1 MDYARRAPRA
11 NELSDHGSIVL
22 GWLTKLAVVIT
33 FVGLALFD
41 TIAIGAARLGGTDDA
56 NNAASAASQSYWS
69 THNVNSAYQAALE
82 SLPSGSETIPAK
94 TFLIHSDGSVS
105 LVLFRTVNTLVARH
119 IGFLKQYTRVV
130 EHGEA
135 PPPTL

>member
-1 MDYARRAPRA
+1 MDYARRAPGASGRR
-11 NELSDHGSIVL
+11 DRGSIVI
-22 GWLTKLAVVIT
+22 GWLTKLAVMIAI
-33 FVGLALFD
+33 VGVALFD
-41 TIAIGAARLGGTDDA
+41 SISIGAARLGAKDDA
-56 NNAASAASQSYWS
+56 NNAASAASQSFWS
-69 THNVNSAYQAALE
+69 SHNVDTAYQAAVD

-105 LVLFRTVNTLVARH
+105 LVLYRNVKTLVVQA
-119 IGFLKQYTRVV
+119 IGPLKQYTHVV

>member
-1 MDYARRAPRA
+1 MDYAGRAPRA
-11 NELSDHGSIVL
+11 NRRGDRGSIVL
-22 GWLTKLAVVIT
+22 GWLTKLAVAIT
-33 FVGLALFD
+33 VVGLTLFD
-41 TIAIGAARLGGTDDA
+41 SISIGAARLGSTDDA

-69 THNVNSAYQAALE
+69 SHNVNAAYQAALE

-94 TFLIHSDGSVS
+94 TFLVHPDGSVS
-105 LVLFRTVNTLVARH
+105 LILYRNVNTLVARH
-119 IGFLKQYTRVV
+119 IGFLKKYTHVV